1 MSRGPRLT
9 AEKVAE
15 IRALQATGEHSRATI
30 AGLTGVGTTT
40 VHRVAVNPD
49 FMATNRGDSEYKT
62 STSTSVDTP
71 VPIGRPTSAEL
82 RKKLRAGRS
91 DGQLANALLD
101 RQFAL
106 YGRRDPRY
114 RNLLIMYGHG
124 QEAELADMLLFD
136 ENMAAWAKR
145 TGITP
150 APA

>member
-1 MSRGPRLT
+1 MSRGT
-9 AEKVAE
+9 AAETVAR
-15 IRALQATGEHSRATI
+15 IRALLAEGHSKPSIATACGVSKQTVYNVA
-30 AGLTGVGTTT
+30 AGWIS
-40 VHRVAVNPD
+40 VA
-49 FMATNRGDSEYKT
+49 T
-62 STSTSVDTP
+62 STDRFDLDSTSGTGVDTP
-71 VPIGRPTSAEL
+71 APTCSPTGPEL

-91 DGQLANALLD
+91 DSQLANALLD